1 MMDARQ
7 PNPVVQSPVEHSST
21 DNELKTEQPEDH
33 VLKQADEQSLNN
45 REQLDNQSEANDLA
59 LVEELFTRNPVEAIV
74 MIAADVAT
82 EIVEQRLS
90 TQLSTLKDEAE
101 LRGSLAAFRKANP
114 EVGEFEPFILQ
125 ELAELI
131 KHEPKAA
138 EANWQEL
145 LEQGLSQFKE
155 KFRATVS
162 EHHPKQAESALS
174 SSSKQP
180 YMEGGKPRKLP
191 EGLPQFTRQQ
201 IAKMSPDEFATNEAA
216 IELAMKHG
224 RIR

>member
-7 PNPVVQSPVEHSST
+7 PYPVVQSPAEHSST
-21 DNELKTEQPEDH
+21 NSELKTEQSKDH
-33 VLKQADEQSLNN
+33 VVKQPDEQPLNN
-45 REQLDNQSEANDLA
+45 REQLENQSEANDLA
-59 LVEELFTRNPVEAIV
+59 LVEELFASNPVEAIV

-82 EIVEQRLS
+82 EIVEQRLNN
-90 TQLSTLKDEAE
+90 QLSTLKDEAE
-101 LRGSLAAFRKANP
+101 LRGALAAFRKANP
-114 EVGEFEPFILQ
+114 DVGEFEPFILQ

-131 KHEPKAA
+131 KQDPKAA
-138 EANWQEL
+138 EASWQEL

-180 YMEGGKPRKLP
+180 YMESGKPRKLP
-191 EGLPQFTRQQ
+191 EGMPQFTRQQ
-201 IAKMSPDEFATNEAA
+201 IAKMSPEEFASNEAA